1 MGKGR
6 SNLCIHRIILKI
18 KYDKIF
24 IRSRS
29 VSGTQRSAQFTIV
42 PSLFTAS
49 TGVQLPNGRN
59 CYNFFAVHSISSYTS
74 VHTHISYTKFN
85 RWLLLL
91 SFANFRS
98 FVGKVSDNRL
108 SLRRR
113 KQQLPHILPRFK

>member
-24 IRSRS
+24 TRSRS
-29 VSGTQRSAQFTIV
+29 MSGTQRSVQFTIV
-42 PSLFTAS
+42 PSLSTAS
-49 TGVQLPNGRN
+49 TAVQLPNGRN

-74 VHTHISYTKFN
+74 VHTYVSYINFN

-91 SFANFRS
+91 SFAN
-98 FVGKVSDNRL
+98 L
-108 SLRRR
+108 
-113 KQQLPHILPRFK
+113 